1 MTHLHADTHMHADFS
16 SDKSDHTHPN
26 IPSRDVQTDFIC
38 DHTHIHPSPDLRDI
52 YPTANC
58 TFIPNILTPTWA
70 YHSEML
76 QSSVRNPLSG
86 LPNVQHTLFWPES
99 TNHRWPTLALISQSC
114 PVMNVSPSVSPT
126 QISTQSLQNYNS
138 VRKHLKHTNT

>member
-1 MTHLHADTHMHADFS
+1 MQTHTCTLISAQTNLTTHTQTYPLVTA
-16 SDKSDHTHPN
+16 
-26 IPSRDVQTDFIC
+26 QTDFIC

-58 TFIPNILTPTWA
+58 TFIPNMLLTPTWA

-138 VRKHLKHTNT
+138 VWKHLKHTNT